1 VPAGPQDTGVLAQH
15 QTCFSSR
22 DDVDKRDDVE
32 HHVCQH
38 HVLTRDDVEIAP

>member
-1 VPAGPQDTGVLAQH
+1 M
-15 QTCFSSR
+15 FFFR